1 LKHTVRILHLEY
13 NVRDTE
19 YVRGLLEANAV
30 KGDVVRVE
38 ERSAF
43 EAELERGGFDLIVSD
58 FSLPS
63 YDGRSGLALARLKR
77 PDVPFVF
84 FSGTMGEE
92 AAVEA
97 LKGGATD
104 YVLKDRPS
112 RLAAVL
118 IRAMRDA
125 ADKAERRI
133 IEIALQSAQERFQ
146 GIYESSKDAIAY
158 ATLEGCYQD
167 VNESMV
173 KLTGYSRED
182 LLKKTYQELTAD
194 EYRHGE
200 VSMIHAVLSTG
211 EPAEYEQEIVRREG
225 IRVPVAM
232 TVFVVKAPDGSPIGL
247 AMIFKDVTERKRTE
261 REIIELAYHD
271 VLTGLPNRRLLYDRL
286 HVALNQSARTCRS
299 LAVLALDLDGFK
311 IVNDSLGHAK
321 GDVLLQ
327 WVAECLKS
335 AVRAGDTVARAG
347 GDEFIVLL
355 PDLANPDDAVKI
367 AQKFLDLLQP
377 GVALEGHEFPITA
390 SIGLSLFPVDG
401 TDSDALIRHA
411 DAAMY
416 RAKQQGGNAY
426 QLCTPMMKASAVER
440 LSIERSL
447 RQALDRHEF
456 RLHYQPVIDLGT
468 GEIVGMEALLRWQ
481 HPRNEALVCPS
492 EFIHVAEQTGLI
504 VPLSV
509 WVLRTACRQATFW
522 HRRGY
527 PALRVAVNLS
537 DRQLWRSEFV
547 PQVAKI
553 LQETGMPPDRLE
565 FEITE
570 RMALQNTDFTIS
582 VLESLSHMGIDLS
595 LDDFGTGHG
604 SLSCLRQIPVKTL
617 KIDQSFVRGI
627 GHNGDDTAIVRTLIT
642 LGHSLRLKVI
652 AEGVETHEQLEFLQ
666 AHRCDSIQ
674 GHLFSPAVPAEAF
687 DRLLTEHRITSRYR
701 GPSS

>member
-1 LKHTVRILHLEY
+1 LKHTVRILHLED

-104 YVLKDRPS
+104 YVLKERPS

-200 VSMIHAVLSTG
+200 VSIVHAVLSTG
-211 EPAEYEQEIVRREG
+211 QPAEYEQEIVRREG
-225 IRVPVAM
+225 IRVPVAL

-261 REIIELAYHD
+261 REIMELAYHD

-327 WVAECLKS
+327 
-335 AVRAGDTVARAG
+335 
-347 GDEFIVLL
+347 
-355 PDLANPDDAVKI
+355 
-367 AQKFLDLLQP
+367 
-377 GVALEGHEFPITA
+377 
-390 SIGLSLFPVDG
+390 
-401 TDSDALIRHA
+401 
-411 DAAMY
+411 
-416 RAKQQGGNAY
+416 
-426 QLCTPMMKASAVER
+426 
-440 LSIERSL
+440 
-447 RQALDRHEF
+447 
-456 RLHYQPVIDLGT
+456 
-468 GEIVGMEALLRWQ
+468 
-481 HPRNEALVCPS
+481 
-492 EFIHVAEQTGLI
+492 
-504 VPLSV
+504 
-509 WVLRTACRQATFW
+509 
-522 HRRGY
+522 
-527 PALRVAVNLS
+527 
-537 DRQLWRSEFV
+537 
-547 PQVAKI
+547 
-553 LQETGMPPDRLE
+553 
-565 FEITE
+565 
-570 RMALQNTDFTIS
+570 
-582 VLESLSHMGIDLS
+582 
-595 LDDFGTGHG
+595 
-604 SLSCLRQIPVKTL
+604 
-617 KIDQSFVRGI
+617 
-627 GHNGDDTAIVRTLIT
+627 
-642 LGHSLRLKVI
+642 
-652 AEGVETHEQLEFLQ
+652 
-666 AHRCDSIQ
+666 
-674 GHLFSPAVPAEAF
+674 
-687 DRLLTEHRITSRYR
+687 
-701 GPSS
+701 